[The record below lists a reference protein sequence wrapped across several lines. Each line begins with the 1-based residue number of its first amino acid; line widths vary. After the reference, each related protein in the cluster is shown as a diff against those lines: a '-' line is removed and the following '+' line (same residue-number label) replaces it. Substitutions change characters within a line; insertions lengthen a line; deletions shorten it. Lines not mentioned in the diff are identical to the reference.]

1 MKKNFG
7 MFILAPRWGV
17 GAVLLALC
25 AFTPVSRAD
34 VIVDNTGAVSQF
46 VSGSSF
52 AQVFTMSGTSGNLS
66 SLTLNLDVVGSG
78 GSAQIDLYNVS
89 AGAPTTL
96 ATALGTVSGTGGGN
110 LVLANVTLG
119 SNPLLTAGSS
129 YAIVL
134 DYPASPN
141 GSLAWNYE
149 SGHASGGDGSLGS
162 IYLSANSGA
171 TWGVYGIRADSMQ
184 MNLQT
189 TPVPEVP
196 MTGVV
201 MGFGALAIALGHTL
215 RRKLSTAVSS
225 IA

>member
-1 MKKNFG
+1 
-7 MFILAPRWGV
+7 
-17 GAVLLALC
+17 LLALC

-96 ATALGTVSGTGGGN
+96 ATALGTVSSASTGSS
-110 LVLANVTLG
+110 VLAAVSLS
-119 SNPLLTAGSS
+119 SNPLLTAGGT
-129 YAIVL
+129 YAVVME
-134 DYPASPN
+134 YPSTPS
-141 GSLAWNYE
+141 GSLAWNYTT
-149 SGHASGGDGSLGS
+149 GNASGGTGSFGG
-162 IYLSANSGA
+162 IYFSTDHGAN
-171 TWGVYGIRADSMQ
+171 WNVYSTLNAMQ